1 MEYKSIRKKECGEMV
16 ENEILLESGTNELEF
31 VEFGIGESRF
41 GINVIKVRE
50 IINPAEITPVPNS
63 HPCVEGIIDIRGE
76 VLPVVDIAKALG
88 YPPSKNPKNDK
99 YIISEYNQNKIV
111 FHVHYVTQI
120 HRVTW
125 NRIEKPSDIYH
136 GSKSQII
143 GFVRING
150 NMVLLLDFEKLM
162 FEINPEIGINVDD
175 VKKLGTRKISMKQI
189 LVAED
194 SVFLR
199 QLISETM
206 EEAGYKNV
214 LMFENG
220 EELWKFLKNM
230 EQNTPE
236 KLQEI
241 SLIITDIEMPQMDG
255 HALTRK
261 IKEDPNLQQL
271 PVIIFSSLITPDL
284 RHKGETVGANA
295 QISKPEIAELVKRI
309 DEMLS

>member
-1 MEYKSIRKKECGEMV
+1 M
-16 ENEILLESGTNELEF
+16 
-31 VEFGIGESRF
+31 
-41 GINVIKVRE
+41 
-50 IINPAEITPVPNS
+50 
-63 HPCVEGIIDIRGE
+63 
-76 VLPVVDIAKALG
+76 
-88 YPPSKNPKNDK
+88 
-99 YIISEYNQNKIV
+99 
-111 FHVHYVTQI
+111 
-120 HRVTW
+120 
-125 NRIEKPSDIYH
+125 
-136 GSKSQII
+136 
-143 GFVRING
+143 
-150 NMVLLLDFEKLM
+150 
-162 FEINPEIGINVDD
+162 
-175 VKKLGTRKISMKQI
+175 
-189 LVAED
+189 VAED

>member
-1 MEYKSIRKKECGEMV
+1 MG
-16 ENEILLESGTNELEF
+16 
-31 VEFGIGESRF
+31 
-41 GINVIKVRE
+41 
-50 IINPAEITPVPNS
+50 
-63 HPCVEGIIDIRGE
+63 DIRGE